1 MLNSKGRQF
10 VIYPKRHE
18 RKPGIHDSRVRLG
31 NYKVSE
37 ERLDVMISIKMQEQI
52 KNSSVIRAMFEEGK
66 RLAEIHGAE
75 NVFDFS
81 LGNPNVEPPA
91 EVNDAILE
99 ILKTDSLMSIHG
111 YMNNSG
117 YEEVRATIAKSIND
131 KFGTTFTQKN
141 ILMTVGAA
149 GGLNVIFK
157 TLLNPQ
163 DEVITFAPFF
173 GEYRNYVKNH
183 EGELVIVSPNTV
195 DFQPNLEEFKDKITP
210 KTKAVI
216 INSPNNPTGVI
227 YSEKTIIKLSEILV
241 EKQKEFETDIYL
253 VADEPYRELAYDNAQ
268 VPYLSKY
275 YANTIIGYSFSKS
288 LSLPGERIGYLVIS
302 DQAADY
308 ENILSAANIANR
320 ILGYV
325 NAPSLF
331 QRVVA
336 KCLNA
341 KVDIETYN
349 RNRELLYKG
358 LSSYGYHCI
367 KPEGAFYMF
376 VKSPIEND
384 VEFCNLANKKNI
396 LIVPGTAFGCP
407 GYVRIAYCVAYKT
420 IENALPGFKALIE
433 EVR

>member
-1 MLNSKGRQF
+1 
-10 VIYPKRHE
+10 
-18 RKPGIHDSRVRLG
+18 
-31 NYKVSE
+31 
-37 ERLDVMISIKMQEQI
+37 MISTKMQEQI
-52 KNSSVIRAMFEEGK
+52 KNSSVIRAMFEEGR
-66 RLAEIHGAE
+66 RLSEIYGAE

-81 LGNPNVEPPA
+81 LGNPSVEPPI
-91 EVNDAILE
+91 EVNNAILE
-99 ILKTDSLMSIHG
+99 ILQTEKLMSVHG

-117 YEEVRATIAKSIND
+117 YEEVRAVIAKSIND
-131 KFGTTFTQKN
+131 KFGTAFTFNN

-173 GEYRNYVKNH
+173 GEYRGYVKNH
-183 EGELVIVSPNTV
+183 EGELVIVAPNTL
-195 DFQPNLEEFKDKITP
+195 DFQPNLEDFKQKITS

-227 YSEKTIIKLSEILV
+227 YSEENIIKLSDILR
-241 EKQKEFETDIYL
+241 EKQKEFGTDIYL
-253 VADEPYRELAYDNAQ
+253 ISDEPYRELAYDNNE

-275 YANTIIGYSFSKS
+275 YANTIVGYSFSKS
-288 LSLPGERIGYLVIS
+288 LSLPGERIGYLVIP

-308 ENILSAANIANR
+308 ENIVAAANMANR
-320 ILGYV
+320 ILGFV

-341 KVDIETYN
+341 KVDIDSYN
-349 RNRELLYKG
+349 KNRELIYKS
-358 LSSYGYHCI
+358 LSSYGYQCI
-367 KPEGAFYMF
+367 KPQGAFYLF
-376 VKSPIEND
+376 VKTPIEND
-384 VEFCNLANKKNI
+384 AEFCALAKQKNI

-420 IENALPGFKALIE
+420 IEKALPGFKALID
-433 EVR
+433 EVK

>member
-1 MLNSKGRQF
+1 MS
-10 VIYPKRHE
+10 
-18 RKPGIHDSRVRLG
+18 
-31 NYKVSE
+31 
-37 ERLDVMISIKMQEQI
+37 VMISIKMQEQVQ
-52 KNSSVIRAMFEEGK
+52 NSSVIRAMFEEGK
-66 RLAEIHGAE
+66 RLAGIHGAE

-81 LGNPNVEPPA
+81 LGNPNAKPPK

-99 ILKTDSLMSIHG
+99 ILQTDNLMSVHG

-117 YEEVRATIAKSIND
+117 YEEVRAAIAKSIND
-131 KFGTTFTQKN
+131 KFGTAFTQAN

-157 TLLNPQ
+157 TLLNPK

-173 GEYRNYVKNH
+173 GEYRNYVKNY

-195 DFQPNLEEFKDKITP
+195 DFQPNLEEFKEKITS

-227 YSEKTIIKLSEILV
+227 YSEKTIVKLSEILR
-241 EKQKEFETDIYL
+241 EKQTEFGTDIYI
-253 VADEPYRELAYDNAQ
+253 VSDEPYRELAYDNAE

-275 YANTIIGYSFSKS
+275 YANTVIGYSFSKS
-288 LSLPGERIGYLVIS
+288 LSLPGERIGYLVIP
-302 DQAADY
+302 DEAADFG
-308 ENILSAANIANR
+308 NIISAANIANR
-320 ILGYV
+320 ILGFV

-336 KCLNA
+336 KCLDA
-341 KVDIETYN
+341 KVDLDTYN
-349 RNRELLYKG
+349 KNRELLYNA
-358 LSSYGYHCI
+358 LLSYGYQCI
-367 KPEGAFYMF
+367 KPQGAFYLF
-376 VKSPIEND
+376 VKSPIENE
-384 VEFCNLANKKNI
+384 VEFCNLAKKKNI
-396 LIVPGTAFGCP
+396 LIVTGAAFGCP

-433 EVR
+433 EINNQSNT

>member
-1 MLNSKGRQF
+1 L
-10 VIYPKRHE
+10 
-18 RKPGIHDSRVRLG
+18 
-31 NYKVSE
+31 
-37 ERLDVMISIKMQEQI
+37 ISIKMKEQVE
-52 KNSSVIRAMFEEGK
+52 NSSVIRAMFEEGK

-75 NVFDFS
+75 NVYDFS
-81 LGNPNVEPPA
+81 IGNPNVEPPE
-91 EVNDAILE
+91 EVNTAILE
-99 ILKTDSLMSIHG
+99 ILKTDNLMSIHG

-117 YEEVRATIAKSIND
+117 YEEVRATIAKSINE
-131 KFGTTFTQKN
+131 KFGTVFTQHN

-157 TLLNPQ
+157 TLLNPK

-173 GEYRNYVKNH
+173 GEYRNYVKNY
-183 EGELVIVSPNTV
+183 EGELVIVSPNTI
-195 DFQPNLEEFKDKITP
+195 DFQPNLEEFKRKITP

-227 YSEKTIIKLSEILV
+227 YSEETIIKLSEIMND
-241 EKQKEFETDIYL
+241 KQKEFGTDIYL
-253 VADEPYRELAYDNAQ
+253 ISDEPYRELAYDNAQ

-275 YANTIIGYSFSKS
+275 YPNTIIGYSFSKS
-288 LSLPGERIGYLVIS
+288 LSLPGERIGYLVIPN
-302 DQAADY
+302 QAADF
-308 ENILSAANIANR
+308 ENIISAANIANR

-341 KVDIETYN
+341 KVDIATYN
-349 RNRELLYKG
+349 KNRELLYNA
-358 LSSYGYHCI
+358 LTSYGYECI
-367 KPEGAFYMF
+367 KPQGAFYLF
-376 VKSPIEND
+376 VKTPIDND
-384 VEFCNLANKKNI
+384 IEFCNLAKKKNI
-396 LIVPGTAFGCP
+396 LIVTGTAFGCP

-433 EVR
+433 EVK

>member
-1 MLNSKGRQF
+1 
-10 VIYPKRHE
+10 
-18 RKPGIHDSRVRLG
+18 
-31 NYKVSE
+31 
-37 ERLDVMISIKMQEQI
+37 MISIKMQEQVQS
-52 KNSSVIRAMFEEGK
+52 SSVIRAMFEEGK
-66 RLAEIHGAE
+66 RLAEIHGVE

-81 LGNPNVEPPA
+81 IGNPNVEPPE
-91 EVNDAILE
+91 EVNKAILE
-99 ILKTDSLMSIHG
+99 ILKSEKPMGIHG

-131 KFGTTFTQKN
+131 KFGTAFTQNN

-157 TLLNPQ
+157 TLLNPK

-173 GEYRNYVKNH
+173 GEYRSYVKNY
-183 EGELVIVSPNTV
+183 EGELVIVSPNTI
-195 DFQPNLEEFKDKITP
+195 DFQPNLVEFKEKITP

-227 YSEKTIIKLSEILV
+227 YSEETIVKLSEILR
-241 EKQKEFETDIYL
+241 EKQKEFGTDIYI
-253 VADEPYRELAYDNAQ
+253 VSDEPYRELAYDNVE

-288 LSLPGERIGYLVIS
+288 LSLPGERIGYLVIP
-302 DQAADY
+302 DQVSDY
-308 ENILSAANIANR
+308 ENIVAAANIANR
-320 ILGYV
+320 ILGFV

-341 KVDIETYN
+341 KVDIDTYN
-349 RNRELLYKG
+349 RNRELLYNG
-358 LSSYGYHCI
+358 LSSYGYQCI
-367 KPEGAFYMF
+367 KPEGAFYLF
-376 VKSPIEND
+376 VKTPIEND
-384 VEFCNLANKKNI
+384 VEFCNLAKMKNI
-396 LIVPGTAFGCP
+396 LIVTGTAFGCP

-420 IENALPGFKALIE
+420 IEKALPGFKALIE
-433 EVR
+433 EVK

>member
-1 MLNSKGRQF
+1 
-10 VIYPKRHE
+10 
-18 RKPGIHDSRVRLG
+18 
-31 NYKVSE
+31 
-37 ERLDVMISIKMQEQI
+37 MISIKMQEQVQS
-52 KNSSVIRAMFEEGK
+52 SSVIRAMFEEGK

-81 LGNPNVEPPA
+81 IGNPNVEPPE
-91 EVNDAILE
+91 EVNKAILE
-99 ILKTDSLMSIHG
+99 ILKTEKPMSIHG

-117 YEEVRATIAKSIND
+117 YEEVRAAIAKSIND
-131 KFGTTFTQKN
+131 KFSTDFTQNN

-157 TLLNPQ
+157 TLLNPK

-173 GEYRNYVKNH
+173 GEYRSYVKNY
-183 EGELVIVSPNTV
+183 EGELVIVSPNTI
-195 DFQPNLEEFKDKITP
+195 DFQPNLEEFKEKITP

-216 INSPNNPTGVI
+216 INSPNNPTGII
-227 YSEKTIIKLSEILV
+227 YSEETIIKLSEILR
-241 EKQKEFETDIYL
+241 EKQKEFGTDIYL
-253 VADEPYRELAYDNAQ
+253 VSDEPYRELAYDNAE

-288 LSLPGERIGYLVIS
+288 LSLPGERIGYLVIP

-308 ENILSAANIANR
+308 KNIISAANIANR

-341 KVDIETYN
+341 KVDIDTYN
-349 RNRELLYKG
+349 RNRELLYNG
-358 LSSYGYHCI
+358 LSSYGYQCI

-376 VKSPIEND
+376 VKTPIEND
-384 VEFCNLANKKNI
+384 VEFCTLAKKKNI
-396 LIVPGTAFGCP
+396 LIVPGTVFGCP

-420 IENALPGFKALIE
+420 IEKALPGFKALIE
-433 EVR
+433 EVK